1 MLVAI
6 ESGDTDAIEE
16 MVNTDLINIDANI
29 HVSTDNNYS

>member
-6 ESGDTDAIEE
+6 ESGDTEAIEE

-29 HVSTDNNYS
+29 HVSTGDNFS